1 MVSLTETPQ
10 MDMETLKAQL
20 LKHRLAQYIRLNG
33 GAPIPMAG
41 VVYWLALAWVGS
53 NTDLSGWVEVAFPLS
68 GAIFPLALVLAKVMK
83 CNFMKDKSAIGDVL
97 LPTFISMLLFWP
109 MLVIAIKSSSPE
121 LVVPILAI
129 GMSLHWPVIGW
140 SYARTAIFSTHAIA
154 RAIAVTAIWFLAPDH
169 ILTTIPL
176 AVAAIY
182 ILTIIAIYIDVAQL
196 KKDQLHH
203 TKRVSS

>member
-1 MVSLTETPQ
+1 
-10 MDMETLKAQL
+10 
-20 LKHRLAQYIRLNG
+20 
-33 GAPIPMAG
+33 MAG
-41 VVYWLALAWVGS
+41 AVYWLVLAWVGS
-53 NTDLSGWVEVAFPLS
+53 NTDLPGWVEVALPLS

-140 SYARTAIFSTHAIA
+140 SYGRTALFTAHAVL
-154 RAIAVTAIWFLAPDH
+154 RAVAVAYIWFAMPDK
-169 ILTTIPL
+169 ILTALPL
-176 AVAAIY
+176 SIAIIYVLTVLAIY
-182 ILTIIAIYIDVAQL
+182 LDVGRMKSKHSYA
-196 KKDQLHH
+196 KV
-203 TKRVSS
+203 TS